1 MVKGEIPSLISA
13 FLAGIL
19 SFVSPCVLPLIPVYI
34 SYISGVSLEEL
45 QRGGKFIPVLINSFI
60 FVLGF
65 TVVFVFYGAS
75 ATFIGEM
82 ISHYKYILSKI
93 GGIIIIIFG
102 IHLTGLFRLKF
113 LDIERKINIKGK
125 FPLYIGSFLMGI
137 AFSFGWTPCIGPI
150 LAAILILA
158 AQKETLF
165 QGIFLLFL
173 YSMGLGIPFILSGIF
188 INYFFKAFSKIKKH
202 FRKIEIIA
210 GILLIILGIL
220 VFFDIIQILSRFLPQ
235 INVG

>member
-1 MVKGEIPSLISA
+1 MYEEIPSLVSA
-13 FLAGIL
+13 FLAGFL
-19 SFVSPCVLPLIPVYI
+19 SFASPCVLPLIPVYI
-34 SYISGVSLEEL
+34 SYISGVSIEEL
-45 QRGGKFIPVLINSFI
+45 QKGSKFFPVLINSFM

-65 TVVFVFYGAS
+65 TLVFIFYGAS
-75 ATFIGEM
+75 ATIIGQIM
-82 ISHYKYILSKI
+82 AKYKQFLSKI

-102 IHLTGLFRLKF
+102 IHLIGIFRFKF
-113 LDIERKINIKGK
+113 LEYEKKLNLRSKSVS
-125 FPLYIGSFLMGI
+125 YISSFLMGI

-150 LAAILILA
+150 LASIILLA

-165 QGIFLLFL
+165 QGILLLFV

-202 FRKIEIIA
+202 FRKIEIAA

-220 VFFDIIQILSRFLPQ
+220 VFFDIIHILSRFLPEF
-235 INVG
+235 NVG

>member
-1 MVKGEIPSLISA
+1 MQEIPSLISA
-13 FLAGIL
+13 FIGGIF
-19 SFVSPCVLPLIPVYI
+19 SFISPCVLPLVPIYI
-34 SYISGVSLEEL
+34 SYISGISLEEL
-45 QRGGKFIPVLINSFI
+45 QKGGKLLNVFLNSLF

-65 TVVFVFYGAS
+65 TIVFVFYGAS
-75 ATFIGEM
+75 ATFIGAM
-82 ISHYKYILSKI
+82 ISQYKYILSKI

-113 LDIERKINIKGK
+113 LDFERRINVKSK
-125 FPLYIGSFLMGI
+125 SASYIGSFIMGF

-150 LAAILILA
+150 LAAILVLA

-165 QGIFLLFL
+165 QGTFLLFI

-210 GILLIILGIL
+210 GILLILLGIL
-220 VFFDIIQILSRFLPQ
+220 VFFDIIQILSQFLPQ

>member
-1 MVKGEIPSLISA
+1 MQSEIPSLISA
-13 FLAGIL
+13 FLGGIF
-19 SFVSPCVLPLIPVYI
+19 SFISPCVLPLIPIYI
-34 SYISGVSLEEL
+34 SYISGISLEEL
-45 QRGGKFIPVLINSFI
+45 MERGKTLPVLLNSLF

-75 ATFIGEM
+75 ATFIGNL
-82 ISHYKYILSKI
+82 ISEYKFILSKI

-113 LDIERKINIKGK
+113 LDYERKLNLKSEK
-125 FPLYIGSFLMGI
+125 TSYISSFIMGF

-150 LAAILILA
+150 LASIIVLA
-158 AQKETLF
+158 ASKETLF
-165 QGIFLLFL
+165 KGIILLFT
-173 YSMGLGIPFILSGIF
+173 YSLGLGIPFILSGIF
-188 INYFFKAFSKIKKH
+188 INYFFKAFSKIKRH

-210 GILLIILGIL
+210 GILLIILGIF
-220 VFFDIIQILSRFLPQ
+220 VFFDIIQILSNFLPQ

>member
-1 MVKGEIPSLISA
+1 MQSEIPSLISA
-13 FLAGIL
+13 FLGGVF
-19 SFVSPCVLPLIPVYI
+19 SFISPCVLPLIPIYI
-34 SYISGVSLEEL
+34 SYISGISLEEL
-45 QRGGKFIPVLINSFI
+45 MERGKTLPVLLNSLF

-75 ATFIGEM
+75 ATFIGNL
-82 ISHYKYILSKI
+82 ISEYKFILSKI

-113 LDIERKINIKGK
+113 LDYERKLNLKSEK
-125 FPLYIGSFLMGI
+125 TSYISSFIMGF

-150 LAAILILA
+150 LASIIVLA
-158 AQKETLF
+158 ASKETLF
-165 QGIFLLFL
+165 KGMILLFT
-173 YSMGLGIPFILSGIF
+173 YSLGLGIPFILSGIF
-188 INYFFKAFSKIKKH
+188 INYFFKAFSKIKRH

-210 GILLIILGIL
+210 GILLIILGIF
-220 VFFDIIQILSRFLPQ
+220 VFFDIIQILSNFLPQ

>member
-1 MVKGEIPSLISA
+1 MQSEIPSLISA
-13 FLAGIL
+13 FLGGIF
-19 SFVSPCVLPLIPVYI
+19 SFISPCVLPLIPIYI
-34 SYISGVSLEEL
+34 SYISGISLEEL
-45 QRGGKFIPVLINSFI
+45 MERGKTLPVLLNSLF

-75 ATFIGEM
+75 ATFIGNL
-82 ISHYKYILSKI
+82 ISEYKFILSKI

-113 LDIERKINIKGK
+113 LDYERKLNLKSEK
-125 FPLYIGSFLMGI
+125 TSYISSFIMGF

-150 LAAILILA
+150 LASIIVLA
-158 AQKETLF
+158 ASKETLF
-165 QGIFLLFL
+165 KGMILLFT
-173 YSMGLGIPFILSGIF
+173 YSLGLGIPFILSGIF
-188 INYFFKAFSKIKKH
+188 INYFFKAFSKIKRH

-210 GILLIILGIL
+210 GILLIILGIF
-220 VFFDIIQILSRFLPQ
+220 VFFDIIQILSNFLPQ